1 MICRVGN
8 VPNMD
13 FYYRCLAHKWWHFCL
28 HIFLLGALFGDPH
41 FITLDG
47 VEYTFNGYG
56 EYTILNAN
64 NAEFLLQG
72 RMQPLPGGQGVK
84 SPATGFTAF
93 AMMQTGSS
101 RIQVSDDEK
110 MTGQGTWKKQT
121 KTFAQWW
128 LFCDYRYCFLLAAFY
143 IVNKLR

>member
-1 MICRVGN
+1 M
-8 VPNMD
+8 
-13 FYYRCLAHKWWHFCL
+13 L
-28 HIFLLGALFGDPH
+28 IFLGALFGDPH

-101 RIQVSDDEK
+101 RIQVSADEK
-110 MTGQGTWKKQT
+110 LTGQDTSKKK
-121 KTFAQWW
+121 KTLHNGDYFAIIA
-128 LFCDYRYCFLLAAFY
+128 FCSRHSILLTNYAKNGLGA
-143 IVNKLR
+143 V

>member
-1 MICRVGN
+1 M
-8 VPNMD
+8 
-13 FYYRCLAHKWWHFCL
+13 
-28 HIFLLGALFGDPH
+28 FGDPH

-101 RIQVSDDEK
+101 RIQVSDDE
-110 MTGQGTWKKQT
+110 
-121 KTFAQWW
+121 
-128 LFCDYRYCFLLAAFY
+128 
-143 IVNKLR
+143 N

>member
-1 MICRVGN
+1 MLI
-8 VPNMD
+8 
-13 FYYRCLAHKWWHFCL
+13 
-28 HIFLLGALFGDPH
+28 LLGALFGDPH
-41 FITLDG
+41 FITLDS

-72 RMQPLPGGQGVK
+72 RMQPLPDGQGVK

-93 AMMQTGSS
+93 AMMQTGSN

-110 MTGQGTWKKQT
+110 LAGRGVEKISSTQTRCQGRRRPWQRTSLNDVQDMKSRIVAPLKASCIYVSQE
-121 KTFAQWW
+121 
-128 LFCDYRYCFLLAAFY
+128 RYLGVL
-143 IVNKLR
+143 